1 MDVFGHCRAV
11 PHPLAQF
18 SPMVCRI
25 MAKMAC
31 PSLRSGLRLHFCGRP
46 FICSA
51 SLHALHLFSVLIC
64 GQESNHMRKKIVAA
78 NSKMNMTQAESARF
92 VESFLRASGEITDV
106 DVVIVP

>member
-1 MDVFGHCRAV
+1 MDVFGHCRTG

-31 PSLRSGLRLHFCGRP
+31 PSLRSGLRLHFCGGP

-51 SLHALHLFSVLIC
+51 SLHALHLFSVLMLWPGIKSH
-64 GQESNHMRKKIVAA
+64 EKKNRRRQVEDEHDAAGVAA
-78 NSKMNMTQAESARF
+78 DSGVGSAR
-92 VESFLRASGEITDV
+92 L
-106 DVVIVP
+106 PW